1 MKSSF
6 KSYLLIHSF
15 HADQILALIKEKGL
29 FNIQR
34 VICLPSFTSINQEN
48 VELCKGCVVMLRK
61 LELMQ
66 VDLQT
71 TASIHLFKKDCSIM
85 EQWEI
90 FSVSTSMVLF
100 RPY

>member
-1 MKSSF
+1 
-6 KSYLLIHSF
+6 
-15 HADQILALIKEKGL
+15 
-29 FNIQR
+29 
-34 VICLPSFTSINQEN
+34 
-48 VELCKGCVVMLRK
+48 MLRK

-100 RPY
+100 SPY